1 MHSETNSS
9 PQQRIITSDQ
19 WVFDRRGA
27 RDDSKTPNGG
37 RTKRAT
43 LSKQER
49 DMRRKQREIE
59 TEQLQQEYG
68 TIQSE
73 NSRLKTVIAKL
84 KQDIEVY
91 TQLVVESPRGH
102 NMGDPAA
109 GNGTG
114 VPGGGGSAVSR
125 GELPPMETLLVNTSK
140 RRKRGRKPRQSL
152 PDEST
157 EPILNSDMANDDS
170 ALSVLRNTHADVMLA
185 PGAPDVGPEEVD
197 LMQKLKNVLAEME

>member
-27 RDDSKTPNGG
+27 RDDTKTPNGG
-37 RTKRAT
+37 RSKRAT

-91 TQLVVESPRGH
+91 TQLVIESSRGH
-102 NMGDPAA
+102 NNRGNTASGLGPDAPGDI
-109 GNGTG
+109 
-114 VPGGGGSAVSR
+114 SR
-125 GELPPMETLLVNTSK
+125 SELPPMETLLVNTSK

-152 PDEST
+152 LDGTT
-157 EPILNSDMANDDS
+157 EPATVPDVGDDDT
-170 ALSVLRNTHADVMLA
+170 AFGVLRNTHADVMLA
-185 PGAPDVGPEEVD
+185 PGATDVGPEEVD